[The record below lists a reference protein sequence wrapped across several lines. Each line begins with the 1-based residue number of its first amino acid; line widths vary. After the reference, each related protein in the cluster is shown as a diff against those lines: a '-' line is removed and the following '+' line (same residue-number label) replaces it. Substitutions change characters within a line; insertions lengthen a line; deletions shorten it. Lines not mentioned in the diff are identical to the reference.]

1 MMQPKLQQSEL
12 TTQRLQ
18 LRALRLE
25 DAPAVQRLAGDFAIA
40 DTTANVPHPYED
52 GMAEQWMADRETAL
66 ADGRGL
72 TCAVI
77 ELETRDLVGAIGLEI
92 DWQNLVGEVGYW
104 IGRPYWNR
112 GYASE
117 ALQAMLGVA
126 FDTVGLNRVQAR
138 HLVRNPASGKVM
150 AKCGMMPEATLRS
163 AFRKWGRFEDGVQ
176 YALLFDEWK
185 EQA

>member
-1 MMQPKLQQSEL
+1 MAPPKLQQPEL

-25 DAPAVQRLAGDFAIA
+25 DAPAVKRLAGDFAIA

-72 TCAVI
+72 TCAVV
-77 ELETRDLVGAIGLEI
+77 EAEGKELVGAIGLEV
-92 DWQNLVGEVGYW
+92 DWHNRVGEVGYW

-112 GYASE
+112 GYATE
-117 ALQAMLGVA
+117 ALKAMLNIA
-126 FDTVGLNRVQAR
+126 FDAVGLNRVQAR
-138 HLVRNPASGKVM
+138 HLVRNPASGRVM
-150 AKCGMMPEATLRS
+150 AKCGMTQEATMRA
-163 AFRKWGRFEDGVQ
+163 AFRKWGKFEDAAQ
-176 YALLFDEWK
+176 YAVLLDQWK
-185 EQA
+185 ELS